1 MFTVLNQTSGKS
13 FQSTGDAPILDDAL
27 THGLNFPYGCQNGF
41 CGKCKA
47 IVLNGEI
54 EYDGD
59 VPPALTEED
68 LEANMALLCQCRATS
83 DLYINVDELD
93 DLANIEVRSLPC
105 RVEQINRLNHD
116 VIQIMLKI
124 PGAQSL
130 QYLAGQ
136 YLDLEHS
143 DFEPRAFSIANAPV
157 NSNLIEL
164 HVRLVEDGQFTNFI
178 FNSLTEKTILRIEGP
193 KGDFF
198 LREESDKPAILIA
211 GGTGF
216 GPIKAIVEH
225 LISIDSQRQIH
236 IYWGVRAEEDIYS
249 ALPSGWSNEFE
260 TISYTPVLSEAN
272 GSWQGAK
279 GYVHEA
285 VIQDFSDLSDYEVYA
300 CGPPIMVRAAASGC
314 LERGLSK
321 KNFYSD
327 AFEYAFE
334 ENADD

>member
-1 MFTVLNQTSGKS
+1 MFTVLNQASGKS
-13 FQSTGDAPILDDAL
+13 FQSAGDAPILDGAL
-27 THGLNFPYGCQNGF
+27 AHGLNFPYGCQNGF

-47 IVLNGEI
+47 AVLNGEI
-54 EYDGD
+54 QYDGD
-59 VPPALTEED
+59 VPPGLTEED

-83 DLYINVDELD
+83 DLYINVEELD

-105 RVEQINRLNHD
+105 KVVHINRLNHD
-116 VIQIMLKI
+116 VVQIMLKI
-124 PGAQSL
+124 PGSQSL

-143 DFEPRAFSIANAPV
+143 DFEPRAFSIANAPT
-157 NSNLIEL
+157 NSNFIEL
-164 HVRLVEDGQFTNFI
+164 HVRLVEDGQLTNFI

-198 LREESDKPAILIA
+198 IREESDKPVILIA

-225 LISIDSQRQIH
+225 LTTIESQRKIH

-249 ALPSGWSNEFE
+249 NLPSEWANEFVN
-260 TISYTPVLSEAN
+260 ISYVPVLSETN
-272 GSWQGAK
+272 GAWKGKK

-285 VIQDFSDLSDYEVYA
+285 VVQDFVDLSDYEVYA
-300 CGPPIMVRAAASGC
+300 CGPPVMVRAAASGC
-314 LERGLSK
+314 LERGLPK
-321 KNFYSD
+321 KSFYSD

-334 ENADD
+334 ENPDD